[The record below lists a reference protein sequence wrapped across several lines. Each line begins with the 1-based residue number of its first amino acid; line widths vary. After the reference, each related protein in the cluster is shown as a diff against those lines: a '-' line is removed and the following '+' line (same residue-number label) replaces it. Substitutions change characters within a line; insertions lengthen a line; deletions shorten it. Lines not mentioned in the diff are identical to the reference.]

1 MNKTFWSTLLLIFV
15 FGISGAAYAEDA
27 VTEIAKEGLK
37 GAFKEAERQ
46 LIKEYFGEYGYVS
59 HSDDSSYSG
68 KGKKWKKGKKGKG
81 MPPGIAMNLERGKPL
96 PPGIA
101 KKQLP
106 SGLHSKLPKV
116 PDGYERTIVGN
127 DVLLV
132 EIDTGRIADIMVD
145 AVLGD

>member
-15 FGISGAAYAEDA
+15 FSISGASYADDIA
-27 VTEIAKEGLK
+27 TEVAKEGLK
-37 GAFKEAERQ
+37 GAFNELEKQ
-46 LIKEYFGEYGYVS
+46 LIKKYFGEHGYVS
-59 HSDDSSYSG
+59 HSDDSSYSR
-68 KGKKWKKGKKGKG
+68 KGKKGKKGKG
-81 MPPGIAMNLERGKPL
+81 LPPGIAMNLERGKPL

-101 KKQLP
+101 KQQLP
-106 SGLHSKLPKV
+106 GGLHSKLPKV

-132 EIDTGRIADIMVD
+132 EINTGKIADIMVD